1 MLLRS
6 GQAQDHIALG
16 EEITAEAATQAARL
30 GQHADRGQV
39 LALVDT
45 GHGEEG
51 DPGHEVE
58 EQAEGDTFDLAVVL
72 WQVLA
77 QEAAGKGA
85 DLEEAIVG
93 ESQHEARWVSLCESS
108 TAS

>member
-1 MLLRS
+1 MASTL
-6 GQAQDHIALG
+6 
-16 EEITAEAATQAARL
+16 T
-30 GQHADRGQV
+30 V
-39 LALVDT
+39 VDT
-45 GHGEEG
+45 GPGEEG

-85 DLEEAIVG
+85 DLEEPIVG
-93 ESQHEARWVSLCESS
+93 ESQHEARWVSLYAVKHGQLREGLVFPRGQWGPHRKPR
-108 TAS
+108 

>member
-1 MLLRS
+1 MLRAVEIWA
-6 GQAQDHIALG
+6 AQDRIALG
-16 EEITAEAATQAARL
+16 EEITAEAATQAAQH
-30 GQHADRGQV
+30 GQHVDRGQV

-58 EQAEGDTFDLAVVL
+58 EQA
-72 WQVLA
+72 
-77 QEAAGKGA
+77 AAGKGA

-93 ESQHEARWVSLCESS
+93 ESQHEAQ
-108 TAS
+108 